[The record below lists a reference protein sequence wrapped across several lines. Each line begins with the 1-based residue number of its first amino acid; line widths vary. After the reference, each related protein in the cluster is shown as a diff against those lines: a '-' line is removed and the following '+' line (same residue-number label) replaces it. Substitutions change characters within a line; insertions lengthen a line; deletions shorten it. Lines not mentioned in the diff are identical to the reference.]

1 MLEDFEMELNL
12 RGYSPQTI
20 KNYKNTLS
28 NLYNYYNKPLK
39 ALKIEEIK
47 SYLFYLQRE
56 KENGLKS
63 IHRHLNAIKTYYRL
77 YDLNNADKIK
87 LPKIT
92 KDLPVF
98 LNFGEIKRLI
108 EAADNLRDRLI
119 VQMLYASGLRVSEL
133 VSLNVDSIED
143 NIIKVI
149 QGKGGKDRIT
159 YIDSSTCKLLN
170 SYINSRKYENKALF
184 VNKHNKRI
192 TIRSIER
199 IIKKLALKAEI
210 NKKVTPHTLRHSFAT
225 HMLQNKANIV
235 VIKDLLGH
243 SNLATTQI
251 YTNLTDEYKENI
263 YKNSYPLK
271 NIDI

>member
-1 MLEDFEMELNL
+1 MLEEFEMELNL

-20 KNYKNTLS
+20 KNYKNTLY
-28 NLYNYYNKPLK
+28 NLHKYYNKSLK
-39 ALKIEEIK
+39 SLKTSEIK
-47 SYLFYLQRE
+47 SYLFYLQKDRR
-56 KENGLKS
+56 NGLKS
-63 IHRHLNAIKTYYRL
+63 IHRHLNAIKTYYHT
-77 YDLNNADKIK
+77 YDMNNADNIK
-87 LPKIT
+87 LPKLT

-108 EAADNLRDRLI
+108 EAADNKRDRLI
-119 VQMLYASGLRVSEL
+119 VQMLYVSGLRVSEL
-133 VSLNVDSIED
+133 VALDIDSIEE
-143 NIIKVI
+143 NKIKVL

-159 YIDSSTCKLLN
+159 YIDTSTLILLN
-170 SYINSRKYENKALF
+170 EYISSRKSNNSALF
-184 VNKHNKRI
+184 NNKYGKRI
-192 TIRSIER
+192 NIRSIER
-199 IIKKLALKAEI
+199 LIKKLAIKAAI

-263 YKNSYPLK
+263 YKNSHPLK
-271 NIDI
+271 NISF

>member
-1 MLEDFEMELNL
+1 MIEEFEMELNL

-20 KNYKNTLS
+20 KNYKNTIL
-28 NLYNYYNKPLK
+28 NLEKYYNKPLK
-39 ALKIEEIK
+39 SLNTNEIK
-47 SYLFYLQRE
+47 SYLFYLQKE
-56 KENGLKS
+56 KGNSLKS
-63 IHRHLNAIKTYYRL
+63 IHRHLNAIKTYYRT
-77 YDLNNADKIK
+77 YDMNNAENIK
-87 LPKIT
+87 LPKLT

-98 LNFGEIKRLI
+98 LNFGEMKRLI
-108 EAADNLRDRLI
+108 TVTDNLRDKLI

-133 VSLNVDSIED
+133 VSLDIDSIED
-143 NIIKVI
+143 NKIKVT

-159 YIDSSTCKLLN
+159 YIDQSTLELLKK
-170 SYINSRKYENKALF
+170 YINERKSDKKALF
-184 VNKHNKRI
+184 LNKYGKRI
-192 TIRSIER
+192 NIRSIER
-199 IIKKLALKAEI
+199 LIKKLAIKADI

-263 YKNSYPLK
+263 YKNSHPLK
-271 NIDI
+271 NINI